1 MNNGLQMHCKKCGRT
16 MSRRDKAAFGGIHC
30 YYCHNGLPRP
40 PAGDLPFHEVE
51 RRLQQMVDNEL
62 LMPWERPAKRR

>member
-1 MNNGLQMHCKKCGRT
+1 

-30 YYCHNGLPRP
+30 YYCHHGMPKP
-40 PAGDLPFHEVE
+40 PSSDLPFVEVE
-51 RRLQQMVDNEL
+51 RRLAKMVEDEL

>member
-1 MNNGLQMHCKKCGRT
+1 

-51 RRLQQMVDNEL
+51 RRLAKMVEDEL
-62 LMPWERPAKRR
+62 LMPWERVARRR

>member
-1 MNNGLQMHCKKCGRT
+1 
-16 MSRRDKAAFGGIHC
+16 MSRRDKAAFGGINC
-30 YYCHNGLPRP
+30 YYCANGLPRP
-40 PAGDLPFHEVE
+40 PAGDMPFVEVE

>member
-1 MNNGLQMHCKKCGRT
+1 VNNGLQMHCKKCGRT

-40 PAGDLPFHEVE
+40 PAGDLPFVEVE
-51 RRLQQMVDNEL
+51 RRLAKMVEDEL
-62 LMPWERPAKRR
+62 LMPWERSVKKG